1 MLRQG
6 VCRGRMEAR
15 GGSRGGRGA
24 AHPNEVGG
32 ADSTSSSLQRRR
44 DQVAPLPSRH
54 GESNPEPCRPKADR
68 AARPAGEFA
77 PVILAK
83 EPPAQAAKGG
93 KMAKAEGCAAYA
105 QKHRAIMGSIAGDM
119 SSFELSPGP
128 ALLAFA
134 LSRQAGMPE
143 VGTDTRQEWDP
154 LPITGQVRATGD
166 PIADPYQTYSSASDT
181 MRLEFCPAARAEGS
195 GFERRFT
202 TRELGRLVG
211 RLGGEILRTDP
222 LAACLEQTNL
232 PQGMEGA
239 ACEARPRP
247 SCGRAMPAS
256 TRKRTARCSENSRL
270 DG

>member
-1 MLRQG
+1 MAKSEEVCGLRAKAQ
-6 VCRGRMEAR
+6 
-15 GGSRGGRGA
+15 
-24 AHPNEVGG
+24 
-32 ADSTSSSLQRRR
+32 
-44 DQVAPLPSRH
+44 
-54 GESNPEPCRPKADR
+54 GESGFDR
-68 AARPAGEFA
+68 WR
-77 PVILAK
+77 
-83 EPPAQAAKGG
+83 
-93 KMAKAEGCAAYA
+93 
-105 QKHRAIMGSIAGDM
+105 H
-119 SSFELSPGP
+119 ELSR
-128 ALLAFA
+128 ALTRAYLAVAFA

-166 PIADPYQTYSSASDT
+166 PIADPYQTCSNASDT